1 MASAQWFAS
10 LQNAIGSEV
19 NPRFFMGIAVFCA
32 KPQIASLYV
41 LILSAKHWGVASS
54 AMSLVCRHYVW
65 TLLCKDLSRY
75 RGGHSPRQ
83 DHLFLNG
90 LCFLFLRYMMRSRH
104 FRMDRLLAYI
114 LMATAVVIGMPLAT
128 AQSMPDLPPS
138 SQKSMPAA
146 PGTIYSL
153 EQLIQLALESNPRV
167 LAARDQAAAS
177 SGQLRA
183 AKAVPN
189 PQFEYNTGQQR
200 SATGPLTT
208 GNVSSWSVTQP
219 LDMPYTR
226 FPRVDAAE
234 ANTRGAQATRIA
246 FEVEAIANV
255 QMRYYELLRRE
266 AEARAANED
275 LDLTKQIRDRMQ
287 LRYDVGETARFELIR
302 AQTEFLNAQM
312 NAESSKLR
320 IEQARGLLRQTVGH
334 QLIADFALAAH
345 SQKANELP
353 PLETLLNEVRNQ
365 SPELQKAKAQVES
378 TQSRLSFEKNSR
390 LPNLAVKAQQ
400 LNDPNFTD
408 RLYGLVVTIPIWD
421 FRGGQIAEAEANA
434 SKARND
440 LNAQTQSL
448 EQQMQS
454 AYKLYLIASYQV
466 QILDQEVVQLAGSAR
481 RIAEIS
487 YRFGERGMLEYLDAQ
502 RTFRAARN
510 DLIKA
515 RFDLASIITEI
526 QRLRASPEWVA
537 KLEGDK
543 K

>member
-1 MASAQWFAS
+1 MR
-10 LQNAIGSEV
+10 I
-19 NPRFFMGIAVFCA
+19 RFFRIG
-32 KPQIASLYV
+32 
-41 LILSAKHWGVASS
+41 
-54 AMSLVCRHYVW
+54 
-65 TLLCKDLSRY
+65 
-75 RGGHSPRQ
+75 
-83 DHLFLNG
+83 
-90 LCFLFLRYMMRSRH
+90 
-104 FRMDRLLAYI
+104 RLA
-114 LMATAVVIGMPLAT
+114 ACMPLAAVAALAVPT
-128 AQSMPDLPPS
+128 AVAQSKPNLPPP
-138 SQKSMPAA
+138 SQKTTQAA
-146 PGTIYSL
+146 PGTIYTL
-153 EQLIQLALESNPRV
+153 EQLIRLALESNPRV

-200 SATGPLTT
+200 TTTGPLTT

-234 ANTRGAQATRIA
+234 ANTRAAQATRVA

-255 QMRYYELLRRE
+255 QMRYYELIRRE

-320 IEQARGLLRQTVGH
+320 IEQARGLLRQAVGH
-334 QLIADFALAAH
+334 QLTADFALAAQ

-353 PLETLLNEVRNQ
+353 PLETLLNEVRSQ

-378 TQSRLSFEKNSR
+378 AQSRLSFEKNSR
-390 LPNLAVKAQQ
+390 LPNLSVKAQQ
-400 LNDPNFTD
+400 YNDPNFTD
-408 RLYGLVVTIPIWD
+408 RLYGLVMTIPIWD

-434 SKARND
+434 SKAKND

-454 AYKLYLIASYQV
+454 AYKLYLIASYQT
-466 QILDQEVVQLAGSAR
+466 QILDQEVVQLAASAR

-510 DLIKA
+510 ELIKA

>member
-1 MASAQWFAS
+1 MVY
-10 LQNAIGSEV
+10 G
-19 NPRFFMGIAVFCA
+19 
-32 KPQIASLYV
+32 
-41 LILSAKHWGVASS
+41 
-54 AMSLVCRHYVW
+54 
-65 TLLCKDLSRY
+65 
-75 RGGHSPRQ
+75 
-83 DHLFLNG
+83 
-90 LCFLFLRYMMRSRH
+90 FLFLRNRMRIRN
-104 FRMDRLLAYI
+104 FR
-114 LMATAVVIGMPLAT
+114 IGELIVCMPLAILFAMGLPGAM
-128 AQSMPDLPPS
+128 AQSKPEHSPPT
-138 SQKSMPAA
+138 QTPGAAA

-153 EQLIQLALESNPRV
+153 EQLIQIALESNPRV
-167 LAARDQAAAS
+167 LAARDQAAAA
-177 SGQLRA
+177 SGQLRI
-183 AKAVPN
+183 AKSVPN

-234 ANTRGAQATRIA
+234 ASARAAEATRIA

-255 QMRYYELLRRE
+255 QLRFYELLRRE
-266 AEARAANED
+266 AEERAANED

-334 QLIADFALAAH
+334 QLPAQFSVLPD
-345 SQKANELP
+345 SQKMNELP
-353 PLETLLNEVRNQ
+353 PLETLMNEVRNQ
-365 SPELQKAKAQVES
+365 SPDLQKAKAQVEAS
-378 TQSRLSFEKNSR
+378 ESRLSFEKNSR

-400 LNDPNFTD
+400 FNDPNFTD

-466 QILDQEVVQLAGSAR
+466 QILDQEVVKLAASAR

-510 DLIKA
+510 DLIRA
-515 RFDLASIITEI
+515 RFDLASITTEI

-537 KLEGDK
+537 KLEGNK